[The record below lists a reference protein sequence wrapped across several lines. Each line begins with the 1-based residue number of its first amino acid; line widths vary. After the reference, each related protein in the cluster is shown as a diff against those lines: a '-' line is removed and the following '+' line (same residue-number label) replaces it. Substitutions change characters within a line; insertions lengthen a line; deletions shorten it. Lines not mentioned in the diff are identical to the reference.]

1 MTMKTAGKANFASM
15 NRGEVWL
22 ADLGYMGKIRPV
34 LILSVPPRSE
44 DRALVSYVV
53 RTTSLRGTAYE
64 IIHSARGMKPG
75 AFDCQGIGTTDKSH
89 FMRKLGQVE
98 EALLAEV
105 EVRLSAWLGLTQS
118 G

>member
-1 MTMKTAGKANFASM
+1 M

-22 ADLGYMGKIRPV
+22 ADLGYAGKIRPV
-34 LILSVPPRSE
+34 LILSVAPGPD
-44 DRALVSYVV
+44 DRALVSYII

-89 FMRKLGQVE
+89 FMRKLGHVE
-98 EALLAEV
+98 DVTLSEV
-105 EVRLSAWLGLTQS
+105 ETRLSRWLGLRDN
-118 G
+118 